1 MRKKDFCIG
10 CGACKFA
17 CPQKCVKLQE
27 DVLGRYEMVIA
38 KEQCLECNPPI
49 KYPYKKESL

>member
-17 CPQKCVKLQE
+17 CPQKCVNCKKMYWE
-27 DVLGRYEMVIA
+27 DM
-38 KEQCLECNPPI
+38 KW
-49 KYPYKKESL
+49 